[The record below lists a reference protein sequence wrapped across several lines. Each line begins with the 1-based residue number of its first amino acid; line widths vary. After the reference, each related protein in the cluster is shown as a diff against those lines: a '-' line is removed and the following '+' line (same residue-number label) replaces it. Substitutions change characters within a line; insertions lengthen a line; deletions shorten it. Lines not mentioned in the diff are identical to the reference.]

1 MEGDG
6 TMKEKYFVYDSK
18 VTLEQFKLECCN
30 FRVLS
35 ALFMIIIKKISIE
48 YTQQEIRKEFKYFT
62 TKELT
67 EQQRIL

>member
-48 YTQQEIRKEFKYFT
+48 YTQ
-62 TKELT
+62 
-67 EQQRIL
+67 